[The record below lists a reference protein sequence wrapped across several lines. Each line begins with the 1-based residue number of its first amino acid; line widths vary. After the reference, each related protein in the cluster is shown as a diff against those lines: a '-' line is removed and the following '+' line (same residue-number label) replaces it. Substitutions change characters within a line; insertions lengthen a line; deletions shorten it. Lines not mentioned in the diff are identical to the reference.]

1 LSGSSALR
9 LRFLKVGNVSKK
21 KSKKKP
27 TQKAKPKTK
36 KAEQPVAEST
46 PKGWVVGAKV
56 VAINNEKM
64 NGTITDPEVLAS
76 DFWKNAPAS
85 TIEAM
90 SKNTYVRFV
99 REDGATFGVRK
110 DMLKLAED

>member
-1 LSGSSALR
+1 M
-9 LRFLKVGNVSKK
+9 SKK
-21 KSKKKP
+21 KSKKKT
-27 TQKAKPKTK
+27 TQKAKPETK
-36 KAEQPVAEST
+36 KVEKPPAEPA
-46 PKGWVVGAKV
+46 PKGWAIGAKV
-56 VAINNEKM
+56 VAIDNEKM

-76 DFWKNAPAS
+76 DFWKSAPAS

-99 REDGATFGVRK
+99 RADGVTFGVRK